1 LLGCSSLLIVSY
13 FRSRRRRS
21 DSDYLA
27 GRWTLDASENYQVGF
42 RLAKALNHK
51 QVYLISS
58 SVPFN
63 YDSLRKHALAHHQEW
78 LLAAQV
84 CVDSALV
91 ESAQMSRGLE
101 RYSIFLG
108 FTTLKTPFGRTMAR
122 MYLARIGSDN
132 DPIGARFV
140 AEWHRRNLHLFV
152 KLTHLIGGENERIL
166 VLYGQGH
173 GFSSVSS

>member
-1 LLGCSSLLIVSY
+1 MQELCLRRIDSTFDHYHHNYCLASTESLTQRDEASRQLLGCSSLPIVSY
-13 FRSRRRRS
+13 FQEPPPKVLLRLPR
-21 DSDYLA
+21 

-63 YDSLRKHALAHHQEW
+63 YDSLRKYALAHHQEW
-78 LLAAQV
+78 LLAAQER
-84 CVDSALV
+84 VDSALL

-108 FTTLKTPFGRTMAR
+108 LTTLKPPFGRTMR
-122 MYLARIGSDN
+122 PVYIWR
-132 DPIGARFV
+132 GAEV
-140 AEWHRRNLHLFV
+140 
-152 KLTHLIGGENERIL
+152 TMI
-166 VLYGQGH
+166 Q
-173 GFSSVSS
+173 